1 MRLIEHKNETFS
13 LEMTNKERNDLI
25 ELMSYAHFVIHQE
38 LTPQERIEEEPLL
51 QDLYLMEWV
60 LSTKKEKQVTGA

>member
-13 LEMTNKERNDLI
+13 LEMSNKERLELI

-38 LTPQERIEEEPLL
+38 LTPDERLEEQELL
-51 QDLYLMEWV
+51 TDLSMLEWV
-60 LSTKKEKQVTGA
+60 LTLKKERQV